1 MSYHKMSFKLLSA
14 IMRGHSNNHS
24 NHRFSFG
31 FHYFRPPLLFAGFI
45 TLRVQEIMRIH
56 LGLFHCLVLSV
67 QDVHGILESFDVPGP
82 KREEGSLFFFCG
94 PGEELVEIKILERT
108 WQTFDKPFVRL
119 WPVQSFSFRAG
130 FGFTFNL
137 SLQPLDHITQLG
149 RSGK

>member
-1 MSYHKMSFKLLSA
+1 MSYHKRSFKLLSA

-94 PGEELVEIKILERT
+94 PGEELVEIKNTGKNLTNI
-108 WQTFDKPFVRL
+108 WQTFCKTLAGPIVFVQGWFRIYL
-119 WPVQSFSFRAG
+119 QSLPPT
-130 FGFTFNL
+130 FGSYHSTWK
-137 SLQPLDHITQLG
+137 IW
-149 RSGK
+149 